1 LAQDLAQDRLVV
13 IKADPI
19 RAAAVLAAAT
29 PMIHGERSRRI
40 IIATRSDSL
49 DSNRAAV
56 DASAST
62 LNYFYASSTRTRIAL
77 RATLGWGIKAQQ
89 IFIAEIRVGMRALHI
104 IPSPRG

>member
-1 LAQDLAQDRLVV
+1 LAQDLAQDRLVVRLVV

-19 RAAAVLAAAT
+19 RAAAVLAAAA
-29 PMIHGERSRRI
+29 PMIHGERSRGI

-62 LNYFYASSTRTRIAL
+62 LNYFYAL

-89 IFIAEIRVGMRALHI
+89 IFIVEIRVGMRALHI